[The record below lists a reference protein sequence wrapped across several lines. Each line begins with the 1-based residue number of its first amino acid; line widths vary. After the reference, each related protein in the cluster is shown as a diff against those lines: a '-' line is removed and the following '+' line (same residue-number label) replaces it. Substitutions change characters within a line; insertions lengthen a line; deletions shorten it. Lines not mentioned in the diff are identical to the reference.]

1 MNNSGAE
8 TASSTSLTA
17 SAVASSFI
25 VCEGLVKI
33 FKVAELEVV
42 ALQGLDLKV
51 PQGEMLGIVGASGSG
66 KSTLLNVLGGLDRPS
81 AGRVQVNGIDL
92 LKADSAS
99 LDRYRREQV
108 GFIWQQTTR
117 NLLPYLTVLENV
129 ELPLLMSGSRHP
141 EQWQWA
147 QELVQA
153 VGLWDKRDA
162 LPTKLSGGQQQRV
175 ALALALANRPALL
188 LGDEPTGE
196 LDTQTAS
203 EIVQLL
209 RRINAEYGIIVVVV
223 THDAATA
230 AAMDRVVTIR
240 DGRTSA
246 ETVHR
251 VEEVQ
256 ALLAEQAHDAA
267 IRARADHYVV
277 VDSVGRLQLPEEVM
291 EQVGQRVI
299 VEITDDGIL
308 LKPGGKKDGA

>member
-1 MNNSGAE
+1 MNKPDTQ
-8 TASSTSLTA
+8 TANSTSLTA
-17 SAVASSFI
+17 NVAASSFI
-25 VCEGLVKI
+25 ICEGLVKI

-42 ALQGLDLKV
+42 ALQGLDLSV

-81 AGRVQVNGIDL
+81 AGRVQVNGVDL
-92 LKADSAS
+92 LRADNAS
-99 LDRYRREQV
+99 LNLYRRQQV

-153 VGLWDKRDA
+153 VGLWDKRNN
-162 LPTKLSGGQQQRV
+162 LPTNLSGGQQQRV
-175 ALALALANRPALL
+175 ALALALANRPTLL

-196 LDTQTAS
+196 LDTQTAA

-209 RRINAEYGIIVVVV
+209 RRINAEYGITVVVV

-256 ALLAEQAHDAA
+256 ALLAEQAHNAA
-267 IRARADHYVV
+267 IQAQADHYVV
-277 VDSVGRLQLPEEVM
+277 VDSVGRLQLPEEAM
-291 EQVGQRVI
+291 EQVGQRVV

-308 LKPGGKKDGA
+308 LKPGGKRGGT

>member
-1 MNNSGAE
+1 M
-8 TASSTSLTA
+8 
-17 SAVASSFI
+17 
-25 VCEGLVKI
+25 
-33 FKVAELEVV
+33 
-42 ALQGLDLKV
+42 
-51 PQGEMLGIVGASGSG
+51 
-66 KSTLLNVLGGLDRPS
+66 
-81 AGRVQVNGIDL
+81 
-92 LKADSAS
+92 
-99 LDRYRREQV
+99 
-108 GFIWQQTTR
+108 GFIWQQTSR

-129 ELPLLMSGSRHP
+129 EMPLLMNGRRQP

-153 VGLWDKRDA
+153 VGLWEKRDA
-162 LPTKLSGGQQQRV
+162 LPAKLSGGQQQRV
-175 ALALALANRPALL
+175 ALALALANRPSLL

-196 LDTQTAS
+196 LDTQTAA

-209 RRINAEYGIIVVVV
+209 RRINADYGITVVVV

-267 IRARADHYVV
+267 IQAQAAHYVV

-291 EQVGQRVI
+291 GRVGQRVV
-299 VEITDDGIL
+299 VEMTDDGVL

>member
-1 MNNSGAE
+1 LVNNGNDE
-8 TASSTSLTA
+8 TA
-17 SAVASSFI
+17 VAAGSFI

-42 ALQGLDLKV
+42 ALQGLDLTV
-51 PQGEMLGIVGASGSG
+51 PAGEILGIVGASGSG

-81 AGRVQVNGIDL
+81 AGRVQVNGVDL
-92 LKADSAS
+92 LKADRAA
-99 LDRYRREQV
+99 LDQYRREQV

-129 ELPLLMSGSRHP
+129 EFPLLISGSRHP
-141 EQWQWA
+141 ESWQWA

-153 VGLWDKRDA
+153 VGLWDKRDS
-162 LPTKLSGGQQQRV
+162 LPTRLSGGQQQRV
-175 ALALALANRPALL
+175 AVALALANRPTLL

-196 LDTQTAS
+196 LDTQTAA
-203 EIVQLL
+203 EIVHLL
-209 RRINAEYGIIVVVV
+209 RRINAEYGITVIVV

-256 ALLAEQAHDAA
+256 ALLAEQAHDTAIQAQAA
-267 IRARADHYVV
+267 HYVV

-291 EQVGQRVI
+291 GQVGQRVV
-299 VEITDDGIL
+299 VEMTDDGIL
-308 LKPGGKKDGA
+308 LKPGDKKDSV

>member
-1 MNNSGAE
+1 MSVNSN
-8 TASSTSLTA
+8 
-17 SAVASSFI
+17 FI

-42 ALQGLDLKV
+42 ALQGLDLTV
-51 PQGEMLGIVGASGSG
+51 PRGEMLGIVGAAGSG

-81 AGRVQVNGIDL
+81 AGRVQVNGVDL
-92 LKADSAS
+92 LKADSNA

-108 GFIWQQTTR
+108 GFIWQQTSR

-129 ELPLLMSGSRHP
+129 EMPLLMNGRRQP

-153 VGLWDKRDA
+153 VGLWEKRDA
-162 LPTKLSGGQQQRV
+162 LPAKLSGGQQQRV
-175 ALALALANRPALL
+175 ALALALANRPSLL

-196 LDTQTAS
+196 LDTQTAA

-209 RRINAEYGIIVVVV
+209 RRINADYGITVVVV

-267 IRARADHYVV
+267 IQAQAAHYVV

-291 EQVGQRVI
+291 GRVGQRVV
-299 VEITDDGIL
+299 VEMTDDGVL